1 MIEIENEVFTK
12 CKNALQ
18 NVYGEAIFLSG
29 EIINSPPEFPAVM
42 IEEKDNYNYLDS
54 ISSLHKENHVIVF
67 VEIQIYSNKKAGKK
81 TECKKIA
88 SIIDMVMQN
97 LGFNRTMNQPVTN
110 IANPAIARRIMR
122 FRGLVSKEKYLI

>member
-18 NVYGEAIFLSG
+18 NVYGDAIFLSG

-54 ISSLHKENHVIVF
+54 ISSLHKERQNAKRLHQSLTWLCKIWDL
-67 VEIQIYSNKKAGKK
+67 
-81 TECKKIA
+81 TE
-88 SIIDMVMQN
+88 
-97 LGFNRTMNQPVTN
+97 R
-110 IANPAIARRIMR
+110 
-122 FRGLVSKEKYLI
+122 